1 MTTIAPAKRK
11 RAPRI
16 KEHAHERLR
25 GGPLFVE
32 HWTNAKAA
40 QIAFKTA
47 QGRTS
52 TVIAAELADG
62 TMPETIRAMWKKWN
76 LAYVGGDVP
85 VQVPLSGPRRTLL
98 SKRAAAVDMTP
109 EQWAQQILDFAIRDD
124 LFNAIVA
131 G

>member
-1 MTTIAPAKRK
+1 MTTTVKTKVRERQPEKK
-11 RAPRI
+11 
-16 KEHAHERLR
+16 HAHERLR
-25 GGPLFVE
+25 GGPMFVE
-32 HWTNAKAA
+32 RWTNAKAA

-62 TMPETIRAMWKKWN
+62 TMPETIRAMWKKWK

-85 VQVPLSGPRRTLL
+85 VQVPLSGPRRALL
-98 SKRAAAVDMTP
+98 SKRAASVDMTP
-109 EQWAQQILDFAIRDD
+109 EQWSQQILEFAIRDD